1 MSDAANP
8 SKNTHGPLP
17 LLAVRGV
24 VGGVLM
30 GLANLV
36 PGISG
41 GTMLVAAGIYKQFI
55 NAIAE
60 LSSFKFRLRSVVL
73 LGSVVAAMGCAIFGL
88 AGWMKDLMQAQPVAM
103 FSLFIGLTLGGVPL
117 LKKMLGKT
125 TASAWVAGMVMFT
138 AMAALAYVQAFGET
152 GDINREGFTFM
163 LIAGLVAASA
173 MILPGVS
180 GGYMFLLMGV
190 YVPILRGIDAFA
202 VALKNPS
209 DLPALLAPV
218 KAVILPVGIGVVVGV
233 VVVSNLLKLLLAR
246 CEKATLGALMGLLI
260 GAVVGLWPFQQ
271 AVPLDEVAK
280 VKGQPVT
287 IVDDALIYTQT
298 NKPVDFADYPHRPR
312 LPESV
317 GETAL
322 PLGFIVLGFATTV
335 GLSLVGKPRRNH
347 AD

>member
-1 MSDAANP
+1 MSRNNKQL
-8 SKNTHGPLP
+8 KNTNGPLP

-24 VGGVLM
+24 VGGTFM

-41 GTMLVAAGIYKQFI
+41 GTMLVAAGVYTQFI

-73 LGSVVAAMGCAIFGL
+73 LGSVVGAMACAIFLL
-88 AGWMKDLMQAQPVAM
+88 AGWMVHMMQTQPVAM

-117 LKKMLGKT
+117 LKKMLGRA
-125 TASAWVAGMVMFT
+125 TASAWIAGMVMF
-138 AMAALAYVQAFGET
+138 AVMAALAYVQAFGEVS
-152 GDINREGFTFM
+152 GANREGFTFM
-163 LIAGLVAASA
+163 LIAGVVAASA

-190 YVPILRGIDAFA
+190 YVPVLKGIDAFKDA
-202 VALKNPS
+202 PDMAARMEPLK
-209 DLPALLAPV
+209 V
-218 KAVILPVGIGVVVGV
+218 VILPIGIGVVVGV
-233 VVVSNLLKLLLAR
+233 VVVSNLLKLMLAR

-271 AVPLDEVAK
+271 AAPLDEVAK
-280 VKGQPVT
+280 VKGQPVMV
-287 IVDDALIYTQT
+287 VDDALVYTDSAE
-298 NKPVDFADYPHRPR
+298 PVEREDYPHRPR
-312 LPESV
+312 LPGSL

-322 PLGFIVLGFATTV
+322 PLGFIVLGFMTTV
-335 GLSLVGKPRRNH
+335 GLSLIGKPRRND
-347 AD
+347 AN